1 MKETNCYESPLVE
14 IIPLK
19 LEKGFATSEYGNA
32 GESGWEEL

>member
-1 MKETNCYESPLVE
+1 MKETNYYESPFVE

-19 LEKGFATSEYGNA
+19 LERGFATSETGSA

>member
-1 MKETNCYESPLVE
+1 MKENIYESPFVE

-19 LEKGFATSEYGNA
+19 LEKGFATSEAGNA